1 MKKIVFFT
9 LILFGMTALKAQEI
23 FFPTEEGKVLVY
35 KRYDK
40 KGKEAETMKY
50 TIKNILVEG
59 DNMEITYLIESM
71 DSKKEVGLSEEI
83 TLIKKG
89 NVMYFDMGNFIN
101 KAVFQEGGKES
112 SDSQIEIKGNS
123 MEIPVDPKPGTSL
136 PDANVEMAM
145 KMGFINLKLS
155 TNIINRRVEAI
166 EDIAVPAGSFQC
178 FKLTGDIIATVM
190 GKKANSSTAE
200 WYAKGVGVVKSET
213 YDKNGKLD
221 SYIQLEEVK

>member
-1 MKKIVFFT
+1 MKKIVLFT
-9 LILFGMTALKAQEI
+9 LIVFGITALKAQEI

-40 KGKEAETMKY
+40 KSKEIETMKY
-50 TIKNILVEG
+50 TIKNILAEG

-71 DSKKEVGLSEEI
+71 NAKNESGLSEEI
-83 TLIKKG
+83 TLVKKG
-89 NVMYFDMGNFIN
+89 NVLYFDMSNFIN
-101 KAVFQEGGKES
+101 KAVFQEGGKDS
-112 SDSQIEIKGNS
+112 SESQIEIKGNN
-123 MEIPVDPKPGTSL
+123 MEIPVDPQPGTSL

-166 EDIAVPAGSFQC
+166 EDISVPAGSFKC
-178 FKLTGDIIATVM
+178 FKFTGDVIASVM
-190 GKKANSSTAE
+190 GKRVNSSTAE
-200 WYAKGVGVVKSET
+200 WYARGVGVVKSET

-221 SYIQLEEVK
+221 SYIQLEEFK

>member
-1 MKKIVFFT
+1 MKKIVLFT
-9 LILFGMTALKAQEI
+9 LIVFGITALKAQEI

-40 KGKEAETMKY
+40 KSKEIETMKY
-50 TIKNILVEG
+50 TIKNILAEG

-71 DSKKEVGLSEEI
+71 NAKNESGLSEEI
-83 TLIKKG
+83 TLVKKG
-89 NVMYFDMGNFIN
+89 NVLYFDMSNFIN
-101 KAVFQEGGKES
+101 KAVFQEGGKDS
-112 SDSQIEIKGNS
+112 SESQIEIKGNN
-123 MEIPVDPKPGTSL
+123 MEIPVDPQPGTSL

-166 EDIAVPAGSFQC
+166 EDISVPAGSFKC
-178 FKLTGDIIATVM
+178 FKFTGDVIASVM
-190 GKKANSSTAE
+190 GKKVNSSTAE
-200 WYAKGVGVVKSET
+200 WYARGVGVVKSET

-221 SYIQLEEVK
+221 SYIQLEEFK

>member
-1 MKKIVFFT
+1 
-9 LILFGMTALKAQEI
+9 
-23 FFPTEEGKVLVY
+23 
-35 KRYDK
+35 
-40 KGKEAETMKY
+40 
-50 TIKNILVEG
+50 
-59 DNMEITYLIESM
+59 
-71 DSKKEVGLSEEI
+71 
-83 TLIKKG
+83 
-89 NVMYFDMGNFIN
+89 
-101 KAVFQEGGKES
+101 
-112 SDSQIEIKGNS
+112 
-123 MEIPVDPKPGTSL
+123 
-136 PDANVEMAM
+136 M

>member
-1 MKKIVFFT
+1 MKKIVLFT
-9 LILFGMTALKAQEI
+9 LIVFGITALKAQEI

-40 KGKEAETMKY
+40 KSKEIETMKY
-50 TIKNILVEG
+50 TIKNILEEG

-71 DSKKEVGLSEEI
+71 NAKNESGLSEEI
-83 TLIKKG
+83 TLVKKG
-89 NVMYFDMGNFIN
+89 NVLYFDMSNFIN
-101 KAVFQEGGKES
+101 KAVFQEGGKDS
-112 SDSQIEIKGNS
+112 SESQIEIKGNN
-123 MEIPVDPKPGTSL
+123 MEIPVDPQPGTSL

-166 EDIAVPAGSFQC
+166 EDISVPAGSFKC
-178 FKLTGDIIATVM
+178 FKFTGDVIASVM
-190 GKKANSSTAE
+190 GKKVNSSTAE
-200 WYAKGVGVVKSET
+200 WYARGVGVVKSET

-221 SYIQLEEVK
+221 SYIQLEEFK